1 MNQKE
6 LNEILDNHKK
16 WLFGEEGGIRADLRG
31 ANLRGVDLR
40 GADLHWADLR
50 RADLRGANL
59 SLADL
64 RRADLREASL
74 KGANLM
80 VADLREANLMDADLM
95 DTDLREAD
103 LSWASLCG
111 SSLIRANLMVAK
123 LSGAD
128 LSLADLSRADL
139 REAILNGAKNTD
151 KCHWNI
157 MTTFFP
163 LQCPE
168 SGSFIG
174 WKIANGYIVKLRIT
188 ENAKRSSA
196 TSRKCRCS
204 EAEVLAI
211 ENKDGSNSGI
221 SFTCS
226 DYDKNFVYRIGE
238 TVRVDNFDENRWNE
252 CAPGIHFFITRDE
265 AVKYV

>member
-6 LNEILDNHKK
+6 LNEILDKHKK
-16 WLFGEEGGIRADLRG
+16 WLFSEEGGIRADLSG
-31 ANLRGVDLR
+31 EDLR
-40 GADLHWADLR
+40 CADL
-50 RADLRGANL
+50 N
-59 SLADL
+59 
-64 RRADLREASL
+64 
-74 KGANLM
+74 
-80 VADLREANLMDADLM
+80 V
-95 DTDLREAD
+95 
-103 LSWASLCG
+103 
-111 SSLIRANLMVAK
+111 
-123 LSGAD
+123 
-128 LSLADLSRADL
+128 
-139 REAILNGAKNTD
+139 AKNTD
-151 KCHWNI
+151 KCHWSI
-157 MTTFFP
+157 MTAFFP

-221 SFTCS
+221 SFTRS
-226 DYDKNFVYRIGE
+226 SYDVDFVYRIGE

-252 CAPGIHFFITRDE
+252 CAPGIHFFITREE
-265 AVKYV
+265 AIKYGK